1 MPLTSRGYPYPAP
14 ADAANIPADMQA
26 LATAVDTDQA
36 NCAPTGVTSF
46 GDWQSLS
53 HVANLALVASNWI
66 VMAANTAITVAF
78 RVQQPLTP
86 TEFCWWCTFQA
97 GNYDVG
103 IVNFNT
109 RALLW
114 SLGLTACPA
123 AGPVVD
129 VIAGGPTLVPG
140 VDYGMTIASDAGGM
154 TVRAVELDD
163 ASYAYRYD
171 GTSGLVSSA
180 PACPLPNP
188 LPAYS
193 DEVGFPAMALR
204 A

>member
-14 ADAANIPADMQA
+14 ADAANVPAYLQA
-26 LATAVDTDQA
+26 LAAAVDTDQS
-36 NCAPTGVTSF
+36 NCAPLGITSF
-46 GDWQSLS
+46 GDWQNLAN
-53 HVANLALVASNWI
+53 VANLAMVGDNWI
-66 VMAANTAITVAF
+66 AMTANSAITVAF

-86 TEFCWWCTFQA
+86 TKFCWWCTFQA

-109 RALLW
+109 RARLW
-114 SLGLTACPA
+114 SLGSTACPA
-123 AGPVVD
+123 TGPVVN

-140 VDYGMTIASDAGGM
+140 VDYGMTISASAAM
-154 TVRAVELDD
+154 TVRAVELQD

-171 GTSGLVSSA
+171 GTSGLVYST
-180 PACPLPNP
+180 PAFPIPNP
-188 LPAYS
+188 LPAYN
-193 DEVGFPAMALR
+193 DEVGFPALALR